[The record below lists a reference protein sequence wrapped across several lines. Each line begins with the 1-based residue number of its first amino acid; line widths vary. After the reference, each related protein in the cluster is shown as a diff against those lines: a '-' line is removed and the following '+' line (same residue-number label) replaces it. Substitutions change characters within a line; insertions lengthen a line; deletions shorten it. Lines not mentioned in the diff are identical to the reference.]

1 MTADSVKNKMETEA
15 HRKWQAKSK
24 GRIQR
29 TASETQAKLEKLEDV
44 LYRRATQT
52 ETTVDIKSYR
62 ILKVGADDELLLRSQ
77 LEQSPELARRFAEE
91 GVLFKQ
97 EVTVRQH
104 LPDATVGKFMHEHF
118 KNKKRKEK
126 FEEGKEKEK

>member
-1 MTADSVKNKMETEA
+1 M
-15 HRKWQAKSK
+15 
-24 GRIQR
+24 
-29 TASETQAKLEKLEDV
+29 ASEKQGSDTENGSLTSKKLEKLEDV

-104 LPDATVGKFMHEHF
+104 LPDATVGKFMHEHL

-126 FEEGKEKEK
+126 FEEGKEKDK

>member
-1 MTADSVKNKMETEA
+1 MKNEKTDTGTE
-15 HRKWQAKSK
+15 
-24 GRIQR
+24 
-29 TASETQAKLEKLEDV
+29 TASETQRQLEKLEDV

-62 ILKVGADDELLLRSQ
+62 ILKVGADDEILLNTQIER
-77 LEQSPELARRFAEE
+77 SPELARRFAED

-104 LPDATVGKFMHEHF
+104 LPDGAIGRWMHEHL
-118 KNKKRKEK
+118 KHKKRKEK
-126 FEEGKEKEK
+126 FEEGKPK

>member
-1 MTADSVKNKMETEA
+1 MPKEKTDT
-15 HRKWQAKSK
+15 
-24 GRIQR
+24 G
-29 TASETQAKLEKLEDV
+29 TETQEQLEELETV

-62 ILKVGADDELLLRSQ
+62 ILKVGADDELLLNTQIER
-77 LEQSPELARRFAEE
+77 SPELARRFAED

-104 LPDATVGKFMHEHF
+104 LPDSATGRWMHEHL
-118 KNKKRKEK
+118 KNKKRKAE
-126 FEEGKEKEK
+126 FEDGKAK

>member
-1 MTADSVKNKMETEA
+1 MDSEKKETGVEN
-15 HRKWQAKSK
+15 
-24 GRIQR
+24 
-29 TASETQAKLEKLEDV
+29 ASETQEKLENLEQI
-44 LYRRATQT
+44 LYRRATET
-52 ETTVDIKSYR
+52 ETTVDIKTHR
-62 ILKVGADDELLLRSQ
+62 ILNLSGDDQLLLKSQ

-104 LPDATVGKFMHEHF
+104 LPDATVGKWMHEHL

-126 FEEGKEKEK
+126 FEQGKGS